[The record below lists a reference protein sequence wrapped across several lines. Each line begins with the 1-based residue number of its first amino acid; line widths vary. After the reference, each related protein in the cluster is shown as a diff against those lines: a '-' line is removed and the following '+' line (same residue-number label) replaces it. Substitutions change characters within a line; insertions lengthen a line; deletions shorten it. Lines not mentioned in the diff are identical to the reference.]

1 MELEKT
7 WQELASLSPEAQ
19 QEVAEFIALLKQRDR
34 LSSGQTAATEQIPW
48 RSQPFIGMW
57 KDRTDLEDSS
67 QWVRAARQQEWRS

>member
-7 WQELASLSPEAQ
+7 WQKLAILSPEAQ
-19 QEVAEFIALLKQRDR
+19 REVAEFIALLKQRDR
-34 LSSGQTAATEQIPW
+34 FSEQTAATEQTPW

-67 QWVRAARQQEWRS
+67 QWVRSARQKEWRS